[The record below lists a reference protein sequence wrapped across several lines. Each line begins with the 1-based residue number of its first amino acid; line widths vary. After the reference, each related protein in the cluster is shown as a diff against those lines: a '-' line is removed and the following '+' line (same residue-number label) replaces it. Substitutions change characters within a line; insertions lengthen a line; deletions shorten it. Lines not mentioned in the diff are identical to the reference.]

1 MSYDILIVDDSAT
14 TRAIIRRAIQM
25 ADIPVANVHEAENGQ
40 LALDVVAAH
49 HVDVVLA
56 DLHMPQ
62 MDGVELTRRL
72 LADPATKD
80 IPVVIISAE
89 PDQAKIDALKQQGA
103 RGYLRKPFRPEGI
116 RDVINQVLTG
126 GIQHA

>member
-14 TRAIIRRAIQM
+14 TRALIRRSIQM
-25 ADIPVANVHEAENGQ
+25 AGVPAANVYEADNG
-40 LALDVVAAH
+40 LAALDVVAAN
-49 HVDVVLA
+49 HVDIVLA

-80 IPVVIISAE
+80 VPVVIISAE
-89 PDQAKIDALKQQGA
+89 PDQSRIDALRQQGA
-103 RGYLRKPFRPEGI
+103 RGYLRKPFRPEGV
-116 RDVINQVLTG
+116 REVINQLLGETH
-126 GIQHA
+126 HA

>member
-14 TRAIIRRAIQM
+14 TRAIIRRSIQM
-25 ADIPVANVHEAENGQ
+25 ADVPAANVYEAENG
-40 LALDVVAAH
+40 LAALDVVAAR
-49 HVDVVLA
+49 HVDIVLA

-72 LADPATKD
+72 LADPATKG

-103 RGYLRKPFRPEGI
+103 RGYLRKPFRPEGV
-116 RDVINQVLTG
+116 RDVITELLG
-126 GIQHA
+126 GIPHV

>member
-14 TRAIIRRAIQM
+14 TRAIIRRSIQM
-25 ADIPVANVHEAENGQ
+25 AGVPVGTIHEAENGVM
-40 LALDVVAAH
+40 ALDVVAAS

-72 LADPATKD
+72 MASPATRD

-103 RGYLRKPFRPEGI
+103 RGYLRKPFRPEGV
-116 RDVINQVLTG
+116 RDVINQVLG

>member
-14 TRAIIRRAIQM
+14 TRAIIRRSIQM
-25 ADIPVANVHEAENGQ
+25 ADVPAANLFEAENGQ
-40 LALDVVAAH
+40 AALDVVGAH
-49 HVDVVLA
+49 HVDIVLA

-89 PDQAKIDALKQQGA
+89 PDQAKLDALKQQGA
-103 RGYLRKPFRPEGI
+103 RGYLRKPFRPEGV
-116 RDVINQVLTG
+116 RDVITQLLG
-126 GIQHA
+126 GTSHV

>member
-14 TRAIIRRAIQM
+14 TRAIIRRSIQM
-25 ADIPVANVHEAENGQ
+25 ADVPAANVYEAENG
-40 LALDVVAAH
+40 LAALDVVVAR
-49 HVDVVLA
+49 HVDIVLA

-72 LADPATKD
+72 LADPATKG

-103 RGYLRKPFRPEGI
+103 RGYLRKPFRPEGV
-116 RDVINQVLTG
+116 RDVITELLG
-126 GIQHA
+126 GIPHV

>member
-14 TRAIIRRAIQM
+14 TRAIIRRSIQM
-25 ADIPVANVHEAENGQ
+25 ADVPAANLYEAENG
-40 LALDVVAAH
+40 LAALDVVAAR
-49 HVDVVLA
+49 HVDIVLA

-72 LADPATKD
+72 LANPATKG

-89 PDQAKIDALKQQGA
+89 PDQAKIEALKQQGA
-103 RGYLRKPFRPEGI
+103 RGYLRKPFRPEGV
-116 RDVINQVLTG
+116 RDVITELLG
-126 GIQHA
+126 GIPHV

>member
-1 MSYDILIVDDSAT
+1 MSYHILIVDDSAT
-14 TRAIIRRAIQM
+14 TRAIIRRSIQM
-25 ADIPVANVHEAENGQ
+25 AEIPVASIHEAENGLQ
-40 LALDVVAAH
+40 ALGIVAAQ

-56 DLHMPQ
+56 DLHMPE

-72 LADPATKD
+72 LANPDTCR

-89 PDQAKIDALKQQGA
+89 PDQAKIDALKQQGVC
-103 RGYLRKPFRPEGI
+103 GYLRKPFRPEGV
-116 RDVINQVLTG
+116 RDVIHHAIK